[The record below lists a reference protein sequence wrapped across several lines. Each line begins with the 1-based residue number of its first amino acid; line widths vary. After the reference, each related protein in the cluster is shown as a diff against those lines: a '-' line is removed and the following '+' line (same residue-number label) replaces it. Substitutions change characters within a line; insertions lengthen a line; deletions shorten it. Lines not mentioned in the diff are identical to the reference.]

1 MTIDSDKILHD
12 LLNSL
17 DSLEGIRPG
26 EIPNIA
32 LYMDQV
38 TTFMDAQLASS
49 RRFESDKVL
58 TKTMINNYAKNKLLP
73 PPVKKKYSPEHMMLL
88 VFIYYFKNILSITDI
103 QTLLAPITD
112 RYFGTESGFSIQDIY
127 DEIFQMEKEE
137 IASVKEDLLKKA
149 DVSKSMFGSSPEEDR
164 EFLQLFWTH
173 AQLLSSFFHSEVPG
187 SMDEYTNHIWIILQN
202 IIGASANDH
211 TGFLFCQFP
220 DDLCLVIKQIFIRCK
235 ILTLRRNQFSI
246 VDSGLSKQRALCT
259 GIFIHLPK
267 RVS

>member
-112 RYFGTESGFSIQDIY
+112 RYFGTESGFSIKDIY

-137 IASVKEDLLKKA
+137 NCIRKRRSSE
-149 DVSKSMFGSSPEEDR
+149 KSGCIQVHVRQLTGGGPGISPALFVYLSAEFRCLSEKTDDR
-164 EFLQLFWTH
+164 AH
-173 AQLLSSFFHSEVPG
+173 G
-187 SMDEYTNHIWIILQN
+187 
-202 IIGASANDH
+202 G
-211 TGFLFCQFP
+211 
-220 DDLCLVIKQIFIRCK
+220 
-235 ILTLRRNQFSI
+235 
-246 VDSGLSKQRALCT
+246 
-259 GIFIHLPK
+259 
-267 RVS
+267 

>member
-112 RYFGTESGFSIQDIY
+112 RYFGTESGFSTDAISREMSIAAGTLYMILKRLKEAGYVETYLQESASGPARKYYHLTEAGTAYQQEKKQEWLDFTQQINRLIS
-127 DEIFQMEKEE
+127 DETI
-137 IASVKEDLLKKA
+137 
-149 DVSKSMFGSSPEEDR
+149 
-164 EFLQLFWTH
+164 
-173 AQLLSSFFHSEVPG
+173 
-187 SMDEYTNHIWIILQN
+187 
-202 IIGASANDH
+202 
-211 TGFLFCQFP
+211 
-220 DDLCLVIKQIFIRCK
+220 
-235 ILTLRRNQFSI
+235 
-246 VDSGLSKQRALCT
+246 
-259 GIFIHLPK
+259 
-267 RVS
+267 

>member
-1 MTIDSDKILHD
+1 MTIDSVKILHD

-88 VFIYYFKNILSITDI
+88 VFIYYFKNIISITD
-103 QTLLAPITD
+103 TRHCSPRSPIGISARRAAFPSKIST
-112 RYFGTESGFSIQDIY
+112 TKFSRW
-127 DEIFQMEKEE
+127 
-137 IASVKEDLLKKA
+137 KK
-149 DVSKSMFGSSPEEDR
+149 KKLHP
-164 EFLQLFWTH
+164 
-173 AQLLSSFFHSEVPG
+173 
-187 SMDEYTNHIWIILQN
+187 
-202 IIGASANDH
+202 
-211 TGFLFCQFP
+211 
-220 DDLCLVIKQIFIRCK
+220 
-235 ILTLRRNQFSI
+235 
-246 VDSGLSKQRALCT
+246 
-259 GIFIHLPK
+259 
-267 RVS
+267 

>member
-73 PPVKKKYSPEHMMLL
+73 PPVKKKYLFTTLKTSSRSRISRHCSPR
-88 VFIYYFKNILSITDI
+88 S
-103 QTLLAPITD
+103 PIGISARRAAFPSKIST
-112 RYFGTESGFSIQDIY
+112 TKFSRW
-127 DEIFQMEKEE
+127 
-137 IASVKEDLLKKA
+137 KK
-149 DVSKSMFGSSPEEDR
+149 KKLHP
-164 EFLQLFWTH
+164 
-173 AQLLSSFFHSEVPG
+173 
-187 SMDEYTNHIWIILQN
+187 
-202 IIGASANDH
+202 
-211 TGFLFCQFP
+211 
-220 DDLCLVIKQIFIRCK
+220 
-235 ILTLRRNQFSI
+235 
-246 VDSGLSKQRALCT
+246 
-259 GIFIHLPK
+259 
-267 RVS
+267 

>member
-88 VFIYYFKNILSITDI
+88 VFIYYFTVSMCWST
-103 QTLLAPITD
+103 TLALVRSMRLPTFPT
-112 RYFGTESGFSIQDIY
+112 RPGR
-127 DEIFQMEKEE
+127 
-137 IASVKEDLLKKA
+137 AS
-149 DVSKSMFGSSPEEDR
+149 S
-164 EFLQLFWTH
+164 T
-173 AQLLSSFFHSEVPG
+173 
-187 SMDEYTNHIWIILQN
+187 
-202 IIGASANDH
+202 
-211 TGFLFCQFP
+211 
-220 DDLCLVIKQIFIRCK
+220 
-235 ILTLRRNQFSI
+235 
-246 VDSGLSKQRALCT
+246 
-259 GIFIHLPK
+259 
-267 RVS
+267 

>member
-149 DVSKSMFGSSPEEDR
+149 DVSKSMFGAHRRRTGNFS
-164 EFLQLFWTH
+164 
-173 AQLLSSFFHSEVPG
+173 SSF
-187 SMDEYTNHIWIILQN
+187 
-202 IIGASANDH
+202 
-211 TGFLFCQFP
+211 
-220 DDLCLVIKQIFIRCK
+220 R
-235 ILTLRRNQFSI
+235 
-246 VDSGLSKQRALCT
+246 LSVC
-259 GIFIHLPK
+259 
-267 RVS
+267 

>member
-112 RYFGTESGFSIQDIY
+112 RYFGTESGFSIKDIY

-137 IASVKEDLLKKA
+137 IASVKEDLLKKSGCIQ
-149 DVSKSMFGSSPEEDR
+149 VHVRQLTGGGPGISPALFVYLSA
-164 EFLQLFWTH
+164 EFRC
-173 AQLLSSFFHSEVPG
+173 LSEKT
-187 SMDEYTNHIWIILQN
+187 D
-202 IIGASANDH
+202 A
-211 TGFLFCQFP
+211 
-220 DDLCLVIKQIFIRCK
+220 
-235 ILTLRRNQFSI
+235 
-246 VDSGLSKQRALCT
+246 RAH
-259 GIFIHLPK
+259 GG
-267 RVS
+267 